1 MKKIFIAN
9 WKMQLDIKESGA
21 LAKNYARSFK
31 TSKDEIVLAPDFSSL
46 SLVSTSIKKSA
57 VKLAAQ
63 DVAAYDQGAYTGE
76 VSAKSLKQLGVK
88 YVLVGHSERRIYL
101 KENGELIKLKI
112 EQALK
117 NNLIPVLCIGESLKE
132 RKAKKTN
139 QILHKQLEEALAG
152 LKISDDK
159 SIIVAYEP
167 IWAIGSGQAMSPSEA
182 EGAHVFIKVALAEII
197 GQIPRV
203 IYGGSVNAKNA
214 SEFLEWP
221 NVDGLLVGGA
231 SLKLDEFSKIVK
243 VK

>member
-1 MKKIFIAN
+1 
-9 WKMQLDIKESGA
+9 MQLDIKESMA
-21 LAKNYARSFK
+21 LAKSYARSFK
-31 TSKDEIVLAPDFSSL
+31 TSKDEIVAAPDFSGL
-46 SLVSTSIKKSA
+46 SLVATNLKKSA

-63 DVAAYDQGAYTGE
+63 NIAAYDQGAYTGE
-76 VSAKSLKQLGVK
+76 VGAKSLKQLGVK
-88 YVLVGHSERRIYL
+88 YVLVGHSERRTYL
-101 KENGELIKLKI
+101 KENGETINLKI
-112 EQALK
+112 SQALK

-132 RKAKKTN
+132 RKSKKTN
-139 QILHKQLEEALAG
+139 SVLHKQLQEALAG

-167 IWAIGSGQAMSPSEA
+167 VWAIGSGKAMLPNEA
-182 EGAHVFIKVALAEII
+182 EGMHVFIKVALAEII

-214 SEFLEWP
+214 GEFLEWP
-221 NVDGLLVGGA
+221 NIDGLLVGGA